1 MLYQLSY
8 LGTVQGKK
16 SEALLQDRPRKI
28 KLPGHPL
35 SERALEAGC
44 GGEGSIQLSLT
55 SALQFKIEGV
65 ALVA

>member
-1 MLYQLSY
+1 M
-8 LGTVQGKK
+8 

-44 GGEGSIQLSLT
+44 GGAGSIQLSLT
-55 SALQFKIEGV
+55 SALQFKIEGI

>member
-1 MLYQLSY
+1 M
-8 LGTVQGKK
+8 

-44 GGEGSIQLSLT
+44 GGAESIQLSLT
-55 SALQFKIEGV
+55 SALQFKIEGI